1 MALVLGICS
10 IKLDLEI
17 FSINGPSDID
27 EEFGGNCTT
36 DQFLIRG
43 QIQAENTVPV
53 ICGENSGMHS

>member
-1 MALVLGICS
+1 MALVSAICS

-17 FSINGPSDID
+17 FFINGPSDID

-36 DQFLIRG
+36 DQFIIRG
-43 QIQAENTVPV
+43 QIQAENNVPV